1 MKRSAGVTAAAV
13 VALLGGG
20 FVCLLSVLSLFGLL
34 ALSRKGIPETP
45 LPHQG
50 PISLV
55 ASMGL
60 GVVFEI
66 GLAVWGLSTA
76 LGLLRL
82 KGWSR
87 ISMLIFA
94 GFLGVTAGF
103 SGLIFMILPLP
114 ENRGTPENFN
124 SIFRISTALFCAA
137 MVLIAV
143 WWLVL
148 FTRKSVV
155 AQFSGVPASV
165 TVPTELASGSIGTAA
180 VMTPKIRRPLTVTII
195 AWIYVASVPMMIP
208 SLLISRAQSMPVPFF
223 WTVLEG
229 KRLLIYYALFG
240 AFMLAS
246 GIGLLKNKAW
256 AFWLAVGI
264 QSFGLLNI
272 AAVVALPGR
281 EARWERLMESVSHSF
296 PPETL
301 DQSMSFLKSVMA
313 ISAAGGFLF
322 ALAVLWLLWSR
333 RKRFLEFA
341 AMNAV
346 STLEAR

>member
-1 MKRSAGVTAAAV
+1 MKRSWGVTAAAV
-13 VALLGGG
+13 VALLGSACIAILGAVVLFGALMYFGG
-20 FVCLLSVLSLFGLL
+20 RNPESVLSRQAPAPTIAPMIF
-34 ALSRKGIPETP
+34 
-45 LPHQG
+45 
-50 PISLV
+50 
-55 ASMGL
+55 

-66 GLAVWGLSTA
+66 GLAAWGLSTA
-76 LGLLRL
+76 VALLRP
-82 KGWSR
+82 KAWSR

-94 GFLGVTAGF
+94 GFLGVTAAF

-114 ENRGTPENFN
+114 ETRGTPENFA
-124 SIFRISTALFCAA
+124 FVLRTSTALFWGATL
-137 MVLIAV
+137 LIAV

-155 AQFSGVPASV
+155 AQFSGVPTTV
-165 TVPTELASGSIGTAA
+165 TIPGEPASGTIGASG
-180 VMTPKIRRPLTVTII
+180 VMTPKIRRPLTITIL
-195 AWIYVASVPMMIP
+195 AWLYVASVPMMIP
-208 SLLISRAQSMPVPFF
+208 SWLISGTRSIPAPFF

-229 KRLLIYYALFG
+229 KRLLIYYVLFG
-240 AFMLAS
+240 AVTLAS
-246 GIGLLKNKAW
+246 GIGLLKSKAW
-256 AFWLAVGI
+256 AFWLALGI

-281 EARWERLMESVSHSF
+281 EARWERFMQSVSHSF

-301 DQSMSFLKSVMA
+301 DQSLSFLKSVMA